1 MKYVVLAI
9 LATMTLFAA
18 SSEAEDLDYPHLNNN
33 AIATHLLEKA
43 TPQPKFI
50 GPPLESLKT
59 DTWYLKFLKNFSMVE
74 YGTER
79 ESCLPAQGILPR
91 RKAVVTRFKLF
102 NKPIYLT
109 FSIGK

>member
-1 MKYVVLAI
+1 MKYAVLAI
-9 LATMTLFAA
+9 LATMTLLAA
-18 SSEAEDLDYPHLNNN
+18 SSAAEEPEYLRLNGND
-33 AIATHLLEKA
+33 IATHLLEKA

-50 GPPLESLKT
+50 GPTLESLKT

-109 FSIGK
+109 FSIGR